1 MSITGRINIDA
12 LVHDSV
18 TGSMKVLDVESSKSV
33 TTKSALIT
41 GSASANG
48 TVIDPADTDY
58 LDSSGTEVVFSSVDS
73 LVIHSSSQLTLE
85 TADIKVKNE
94 AGQCAVTAT
103 PGHTTGNITVSGSGS
118 FSLLMIGE

>member
-1 MSITGRINIDA
+1 MSTDGRINIDA
-12 LVHDSV
+12 LIHDSV
-18 TGSMKVLDVESSKSV
+18 PGSIKVLDVESSMSV

-41 GSASANG
+41 GAASANG
-48 TVIDPADTDY
+48 TVIDPADTGY
-58 LDSSGTEVVFSSVDS
+58 IDSSGTEVAFSSVDA

-85 TADIKVKNE
+85 ADDVKVKNE

-103 PGHTTGNITVSGSGS
+103 PSHTTQNITISGSGS

>member
-1 MSITGRINIDA
+1 MSINGRINIDA
-12 LVHDSV
+12 LVHDTV
-18 TGSMKVLDVESSKSV
+18 TGSIKVLDIESSKSV
-33 TTKSALIT
+33 TTKSALISGT
-41 GSASANG
+41 ASALG
-48 TVIDPADTDY
+48 TVINPAATDY
-58 LDSSGTEVVFSSVDS
+58 IDSSGSEVVFSSVAS

-94 AGQCAVTAT
+94 AGHCAVTAT